1 MPETLERLPAS
12 ELPELNGFAPVLP
25 DSAPDI
31 YIAEPD
37 LSVPP
42 VLPKP
47 APNVYKTERGL
58 TASLLRKGTARPGR
72 GLYPRDGTANVTDV
86 ETAISALTIPGQ
98 RNNVIVSSGMAAVTA
113 ATEFALKTRG
123 KQLWPGRGPKLVHGI
138 EHYSQS
144 LAAFLDLQYMGV
156 DVEGFDVGAKTVESL
171 MAEKEPDVLCF
182 ETVANTPGMPV
193 FDVHG
198 LLAITR
204 ELPED
209 EAPIVVFDHTVAL
222 STGLDFTAILT
233 PKDKYLIAESA
244 TKGGMHNSDHLG
256 VVYSKHEELM
266 DDFRKYKATHGVVT
280 STHAD
285 IAYLR
290 AIQATTPGYHERN
303 RALYASTGKL
313 AVAMSQAQRELGSDP
328 EFTVSFPTFEDH
340 PHHAYAK
347 KHFLH
352 GVAPVVFMACNGFDP
367 AQARQLLQ
375 RIAKHP
381 KMKEQI
387 NEGQIFMGQSF
398 GFKEARLLYDRH
410 APYIR
415 VAGGYDIDSDALAEA
430 LFEAAVDA

>member
-209 EAPIVVFDHTVAL
+209 EAP
-222 STGLDFTAILT
+222 
-233 PKDKYLIAESA
+233 
-244 TKGGMHNSDHLG
+244 
-256 VVYSKHEELM
+256 
-266 DDFRKYKATHGVVT
+266 
-280 STHAD
+280 
-285 IAYLR
+285 
-290 AIQATTPGYHERN
+290 
-303 RALYASTGKL
+303 
-313 AVAMSQAQRELGSDP
+313 
-328 EFTVSFPTFEDH
+328 
-340 PHHAYAK
+340 
-347 KHFLH
+347 
-352 GVAPVVFMACNGFDP
+352 
-367 AQARQLLQ
+367 
-375 RIAKHP
+375 
-381 KMKEQI
+381 
-387 NEGQIFMGQSF
+387 
-398 GFKEARLLYDRH
+398 
-410 APYIR
+410 
-415 VAGGYDIDSDALAEA
+415 
-430 LFEAAVDA
+430 